1 MLDACTQSEAVRVE
15 PLDAICERL
24 QIEKVHFLK
33 IDAERAELG
42 VLEVLTSLLALLVQ
56 KYRY

>member
-1 MLDACTQSEAVRVE
+1 LDACTHSEAVRVE
-15 PLDAICERL
+15 PLDVICERL
-24 QIEKVHFLK
+24 QIEKVHFVK

-42 VLEVLTSLLALLVQ
+42 VLEVLSFLLALLVQ

>member
-1 MLDACTQSEAVRVE
+1 MRVE

-24 QIEKVHFLK
+24 KIEKVHFLK

-42 VLEVLTSLLALLVQ
+42 VLEVLSFLLALLVQ
-56 KYRY
+56 KYTY

>member
-1 MLDACTQSEAVRVE
+1 MRVE

-42 VLEVLTSLLALLVQ
+42 VLEVLSSLLALLVQ
-56 KYRY
+56 TYKY